1 MAFFSPTWGSNC
13 LKVAAHGRCKNQN
26 LDLSEGNRKADELA
40 KACADQLFKDKL
52 DDLTCKIAWVLDL
65 QSHLIRQFCQ
75 NSSSAMLQEYGLDAE
90 CAEPSD
96 VKVSPAQNC
105 TCAPLKRIRKKRQVL
120 GLCRGACAR
129 SLQTATVERALLNLL
144 DRRAEIPNSM
154 WALLGDRYPVFK
166 GWISARSDRVMPADV
181 SHVVAPRQRKLPHR
195 LKNIIVSSIHDSH
208 WGKASGFLSGH
219 TPWAFFMIDIISEH
233 GFVPGVFD
241 VGQSFGLLI
250 ERFKCYWKHF
260 LRPAFPTLEDDY
272 NATKHCTCFGLST
285 LSACPLHLKLRNP
298 KALWSILI
306 QASLYCNKEPTGFR
320 NCRSHWVPDW
330 NLV

>member
-1 MAFFSPTWGSNC
+1 
-13 LKVAAHGRCKNQN
+13 
-26 LDLSEGNRKADELA
+26 
-40 KACADQLFKDKL
+40 
-52 DDLTCKIAWVLDL
+52 
-65 QSHLIRQFCQ
+65 
-75 NSSSAMLQEYGLDAE
+75 MLQEYGLDAE
-90 CAEPSD
+90 FSEFAEPLD
-96 VKVSPAQNC
+96 FKVCPAQNC
-105 TCAPLKRIRKKRQVL
+105 TCAPLKRIRKKSQVL
-120 GLCRGACAR
+120 GLCRGVCPR
-129 SLQTATVERALLNLL
+129 SLQTATVERAFLNLL

-154 WALLGDRYPVFK
+154 WALLGDRYPVLK
-166 GWISARSDRVMPADV
+166 SWISARSERVMPADV
-181 SHVVAPRQRKLPHR
+181 SHVVISRQRKLPHR

-208 WGKASGFLSGH
+208 WGKASGYLSEY
-219 TPWAFFMIDIISEH
+219 TPWAFFMIDVISEH

-272 NATKHCTCFGLST
+272 NVAKHCTCFGLST
-285 LSACPLHLKLRNP
+285 LSAFPLHLKLRNP

-306 QASLYCNKEPTGFR
+306 QASLFCNKESTGYR